1 MKRENKGIFSDAR
14 LPIALRYVVPESRRR
29 MIVVGLLGCLV
40 VAAGFALT
48 LMFAGPR
55 ALSPGPVSSQHANFE
70 RNCAACHTSFRA
82 VASESCLVCHARVG
96 EGQGEGRYSF
106 ASHYLYLRGLSGANA
121 QAAVAGAQGGR
132 EQGGGARR
140 DSPRAESGCAG
151 CHTEHGGRQAAIT
164 AVVDARCLSCHR
176 FGSFNRGHPEF
187 EFARSGGG
195 APAGALGLHFSHRLH
210 VQRVRKEK
218 GFEQAQQACLSC
230 HQADS
235 RGEHFQP
242 VRFESHCA
250 GCHLSSGAATAR
262 LPIARPGAAQAAGV
276 WTLDAI
282 AAQEGGSA
290 PWVATTNPAEFQQT
304 GGKLIKRPVHH
315 ADPWVLDNLLR
326 IRRQLHPELGL
337 AELLPASVGAAG
349 GVATEPLYLQAI
361 ARLRQQ
367 VNGLRGNPAPAVQQ
381 ELKRLETLLAVA
393 ESRVRES
400 GTMPPVA
407 PFLEPAGGTRAL
419 PAERAAELRQLASDL
434 TGPCQQCH
442 IVEDA
447 AILRAGSERRV
458 LARARF
464 SHRAHLLQ
472 RPFCTDCHGAIPG
485 LADGLGG
492 AAAAAAAADPLD
504 DPRVRNIP
512 KIAVCR
518 SCHTPSEASNRCVTC
533 HLFHPDDGHGAALAS
548 FRGGAGGE

>member
-14 LPIALRYVVPESRRR
+14 LPIAVRYVIPESRRR
-29 MIVVGLLGCLV
+29 MIVAGLLGCLV

-48 LMFAGPR
+48 LAFTGPR
-55 ALSPGPVSSQHANFE
+55 VLSPGPVSSQHANFE
-70 RNCAACHTSFRA
+70 RNCASCHTSFRA

-106 ASHYLYLRGLSGANA
+106 ASHYVYLQGLSGSPPAS
-121 QAAVAGAQGGR
+121 GSPH
-132 EQGGGARR
+132 GGGARR
-140 DSPRAESGCAG
+140 DNPGAESGCAG

-164 AVVDARCLSCHR
+164 AVADAKCMSCHR
-176 FGSFNRGHPEF
+176 FGSFNGGHPEF
-187 EFARSGGG
+187 EFARAGGG
-195 APAGALGLHFSHRLH
+195 AAAGALGLHFSHRLH

-250 GCHLSSGAATAR
+250 GCHLPSGAATAR
-262 LPIARPGAAQAAGV
+262 LPIAQPGAPQAAGV

-304 GGKLIKRPVHH
+304 GGKLVKRPVHH

-337 AELLPASVGAAG
+337 AELLPTNVGAGG

-361 ARLRQQ
+361 TRLRQQ
-367 VNGLRGNPAPAVQQ
+367 VNGLRGSQEPEVQQ
-381 ELKRLETLLAVA
+381 ELKRLEALLAVA

-400 GTMPPVA
+400 GTKPPVG
-407 PFLEPAGGTRAL
+407 PFLEPAGGKSAL
-419 PAERAAELRQLASDL
+419 PAERAADLRQLALDL

-442 IVEDA
+442 VVEDA
-447 AILRAGSERRV
+447 AILRAGSDRRV

-472 RPFCTDCHGAIPG
+472 RPFCTDCHGAIAG
-485 LADGLGG
+485 LADGEGGEAG
-492 AAAAAAAADPLD
+492 AAAAANPLD
-504 DPRVRNIP
+504 DPHVRNIP

-518 SCHTPSEASNRCVTC
+518 ECHTPSEASNRCVTC
-533 HLFHPDDGHGAALAS
+533 HLFHPDTSHGAALMS
-548 FRGGAGGE
+548 FLGGAGGE